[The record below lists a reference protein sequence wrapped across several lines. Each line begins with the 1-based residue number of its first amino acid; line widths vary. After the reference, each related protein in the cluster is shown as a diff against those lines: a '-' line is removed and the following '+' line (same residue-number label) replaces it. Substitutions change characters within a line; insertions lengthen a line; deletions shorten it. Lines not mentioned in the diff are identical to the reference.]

1 MSLREVTRKLMEKP
15 ESWPFGVLPLEREGM
30 PGGWR
35 EENLAVAVLREKEPL
50 TFDVFQ
56 TNLFQPVYD
65 DSTRI
70 MTQVSVE
77 EVLDAGWVVD

>member
-30 PGGWR
+30 PGGLR

>member
-1 MSLREVTRKLMEKP
+1 
-15 ESWPFGVLPLEREGM
+15 M
-30 PGGWR
+30 PGGLR